1 MADLMIRPESR
12 PDDLPE
18 SASLADRLLETRSP
32 QRPQSS
38 PRIRI
43 EVDGRVVEG
52 FEGQT
57 ILEVCRDNGIEIP
70 TLCYEP
76 KLPGFG
82 ACRMCVVEVEGEEHP
97 PISCSR
103 SCEDG
108 MKVQTQTEEV
118 RRLRRTNL
126 ELIFSDHNAYCLP
139 PCQNKCPSH
148 IDIPGFLKA
157 NAEADWR
164 ESTRIFKRTIPFP
177 SVLGR
182 VCPAP
187 CEEHCRR
194 DEVDEAIAIRDSHR
208 YAGDQVLKAMLD
220 EGVEPPIPFERQA
233 PSGRKA
239 AVIGSGPA
247 GMAAAF
253 YLLLNGHDVT
263 VFERDPAPGG
273 MLRYGIPQYRLP
285 KVEVLEAEYESVTRL
300 GAKIVCNAGLGRD
313 FTLDDL
319 TNRGF
324 DAVVIAIGCYDT
336 NKLGIPGEDAAEVL
350 DGLEYL
356 RTATLGLPYPDH
368 AGKRVVV
375 IGGGFTSMDCSRTSI
390 RQGAKEV
397 TLVYRRDMKDMPA
410 ANEVHEAI
418 EEGVTAIF
426 QAGPVRVVTDKAGN
440 VTGVEFIRMQPG
452 APDASGR
459 RRPEPAPGTE
469 FTVPCDRVLLAI
481 GQGPELDWIGP
492 GSEGPEAT
500 KQHRLKADAVT
511 FETGRPGVF
520 GTGDVRVGAATV
532 VQAVAEGR
540 RAAYAVDA
548 FLKGQD
554 LAAIRTRQTLAE
566 PQPEFLSIVPFTSEV
581 KEPRYRMTAMEAE
594 ERNHS
599 YIEYELPYTRETAV
613 AESTRCLQCTCEAI
627 GFCDLRRLGIEYG
640 TTLQTLEPGAHQ
652 GAGFRSVNENR
663 FTGVNHDYIRDD
675 SHAFILR
682 EPSRCIDCGR
692 CAQVCSEVV
701 GAACYDFM
709 RIGFDTL
716 VTTPLDMSLN
726 DTPCVSCGRCAET
739 CPTGAL
745 MPKPRILEKYEVD
758 ESRCILCGICVDACP
773 YDALRDGG
781 DIELAHTSRAEP
793 TIDLIALAA
802 IDRETEITYIR
813 RERGWA
819 DAAAAEGRPFDP
831 SRMLPVLPPTV
842 AGIPTGAARWARAC
856 PRQRSR
862 RARDGDGAAARRAR
876 VAPVLRTLLSIA
888 LALVVI
894 GFVFT
899 VAAVMVIFL
908 GQDWGDAL
916 FWVFACLMVIS
927 GLLVVTM
934 RDIIRCGLA
943 MIVCFGSLAGIY
955 VVMGATLI
963 GAAQVIVYIGAISVL
978 ILFAIMLTQT
988 KAAPTRL
995 VFQTQAGPAAIAA
1008 VVIAV
1013 LIGLAVSATDWGARD
1028 ERIPYTANQVSQQ
1041 LFATFVLPF
1050 EIVSVLLL
1058 AAVIGAVFL
1067 AKREPGGPS

>member
-1 MADLMIRPESR
+1 MTDLLARPEGSPT
-12 PDDLPE
+12 PDMTPTSPAAAGPSAGG
-18 SASLADRLLETRSP
+18 SASLADVLIETQAP
-32 QRPQSS
+32 QRPLST

-103 SCEDG
+103 VCEPE
-108 MKVQTQTEEV
+108 MQVQTQTEEL

-157 NAEADWR
+157 NAEANWR

-220 EGVEPPIPFERQA
+220 EGVDPPVPFEQQVK
-233 PSGRKA
+233 SGRRT

-247 GMAAAF
+247 GMSAAY
-253 YLLLNGHDVT
+253 YLLLAGHDVT

-285 KVEVLEAEYESVTRL
+285 KVEVLEAEYESISRL
-300 GAKIVCNAGLGRD
+300 GGQMVCNAGLGRD

-319 TNRGF
+319 TNQGF
-324 DAVVIAIGCYDT
+324 DSVLIAIGCYDT
-336 NKLGIPGEDAAEVL
+336 NKLGIPNEDADGVI

-356 RTATLGLPYPDH
+356 RTATLGLPYPEH
-368 AGKRVVV
+368 EGKRVVV
-375 IGGGFTSMDCSRTSI
+375 IGGGFTSMDCSRTSV
-390 RQGAKEV
+390 RQGASEV

-410 ANEVHEAI
+410 AGEVHEAI

-426 QAGPVRVVTDKAGN
+426 QAGPTRVIVDEASGK
-440 VTGVEFIRMQPG
+440 VSGVEFIRMQLG
-452 APDASGR
+452 EPDASGR

-469 FTVPCDRVLLAI
+469 FTIPCDRVLLAI
-481 GQGPELDWIGP
+481 GQGPDLTWIGP

-500 KQHRLKADAVT
+500 RQKRLKADAVT

-520 GTGDVRVGAATV
+520 GTGDVRIGAATV
-532 VQAVAEGR
+532 VQAIAEGR

-548 FLKGQD
+548 YLKGLD
-554 LAAIRTRQTLAE
+554 LSAIRTRQTLAE

-581 KEPRYRMTAMEAE
+581 KEPRYRLTALEAE
-594 ERNHS
+594 ERNRS
-599 YIEYELPYTRETAV
+599 YIEYELPYTREEAV

-640 TTLQTLEPGAHQ
+640 TTLQTLEPQHHQ
-652 GAGFRSVNENR
+652 GAGYRSVTENR
-663 FTGVNHDYIRDD
+663 FTGLNHDYIRDD

-692 CAQVCSEVV
+692 CANVCAEVV

-745 MPKPRILEKYEVD
+745 MPKPRVLQKYEVD

-773 YDALRDGG
+773 YDALRDGA
-781 DIELAHTSRAEP
+781 DIELAHTGRQDP
-793 TIDLIALAA
+793 VIDLMALAA
-802 IDRETEITYIR
+802 IDRETEVTYIR
-813 RERGWA
+813 RERDWA
-819 DAAAAEGRPFDP
+819 TRAAAEGRLVDQT
-831 SRMLPVLPPTV
+831 RMLPMLPAALGGVP
-842 AGIPTGAARWARAC
+842 AGGNGDHHGHAHGHANGNGHGA
-856 PRQRSR
+856 
-862 RARDGDGAAARRAR
+862 
-876 VAPVLRTLLSIA
+876 
-888 LALVVI
+888 
-894 GFVFT
+894 
-899 VAAVMVIFL
+899 VAAL
-908 GQDWGDAL
+908 G
-916 FWVFACLMVIS
+916 
-927 GLLVVTM
+927 
-934 RDIIRCGLA
+934 
-943 MIVCFGSLAGIY
+943 
-955 VVMGATLI
+955 
-963 GAAQVIVYIGAISVL
+963 
-978 ILFAIMLTQT
+978 
-988 KAAPTRL
+988 
-995 VFQTQAGPAAIAA
+995 
-1008 VVIAV
+1008 
-1013 LIGLAVSATDWGARD
+1013 
-1028 ERIPYTANQVSQQ
+1028 
-1041 LFATFVLPF
+1041 
-1050 EIVSVLLL
+1050 
-1058 AAVIGAVFL
+1058 
-1067 AKREPGGPS
+1067 PGGHE

>member
-1 MADLMIRPESR
+1 MQADT
-12 PDDLPE
+12 
-18 SASLADRLLETRSP
+18 LAERLLTTQSP
-32 QRPQSS
+32 QRPQAT

-103 SCEDG
+103 TCEPE
-108 MKVQTQTEEV
+108 MVVRTQTDDL
-118 RRLRRTNL
+118 RRVRRTNL

-157 NAEADWR
+157 NAETNWR

-208 YAGDQVLKAMLD
+208 YAGDQVIRSMLD
-220 EGVEPPIPFERQA
+220 DGVDPPVPFEMQ
-233 PSGRKA
+233 PKTGRRA

-247 GMAAAF
+247 GMAAAY
-253 YLLLNGHDVT
+253 YLLIAGHEVT

-285 KVEVLEAEYESVTRL
+285 KVEILEAEYESVLRL
-300 GAKIVCNAGLGRD
+300 GGKMVVNQGLGRD

-319 TNRGF
+319 QNQGF
-324 DAVVIAIGCYDT
+324 DAVVVAIGCYDT
-336 NKLGIPGEDAAEVL
+336 NKLGVPGEDAAEVL

-375 IGGGFTSMDCSRTSI
+375 IGGGFTSMDCVRTSV
-390 RQGAKEV
+390 RQGASEI

-410 ANEVHEAI
+410 SNEVHEAI

-426 QAGPVRVVTDKAGN
+426 QAGPTRVITDEAGN
-440 VTGVEFIRMQPG
+440 VTGVEFIRMRPG
-452 APDASGR
+452 EPDASGR

-469 FTVPCDRVLLAI
+469 FTIPCDRVLLAI
-481 GQGPELDWIGP
+481 GQGPDLSWIGP
-492 GSEGPEAT
+492 GSLGPEPT
-500 KQHRLKADAVT
+500 KQRRLKADAVT

-520 GTGDVRVGAATV
+520 GTGDVRIGAATV
-532 VQAVAEGR
+532 VQAIAEGR
-540 RAAYAVDA
+540 RSAYAVDA
-548 FLKGQD
+548 YLKGLD
-554 LAAIRTRQTLAE
+554 LTGIKTRQQLAE
-566 PQPEFLSIVPFTSEV
+566 PQPEFLSIVPFTSEQ
-581 KEPRYRMTAMEAE
+581 KEPRYRLTAMEPE
-594 ERNHS
+594 LRNRS
-599 YIEYELPYTRETAV
+599 YIEYEIPYTVEEAV

-640 TTLQTLEPGAHQ
+640 TTLKTLEPQHHQ
-652 GAGFRSVNENR
+652 GAGYRSVTENR

-692 CAQVCSEVV
+692 CANVCAEVV

-745 MPKPRILEKYEVD
+745 MPKPRVLEKYEVD

-773 YDALRDGG
+773 YDALRDGA
-781 DIELAHTSRAEP
+781 DIELSHLSRANP
-793 TIDLIALAA
+793 MIDLLALAD
-802 IDRETEITYIR
+802 IDRETEVTYIR
-813 RERGWA
+813 RERDWA
-819 DAAAAEGRPFDP
+819 ERAAAEGRIVRSDRLLP
-831 SRMLPVLPPTV
+831 MLPASV
-842 AGIPTGAARWARAC
+842 
-856 PRQRSR
+856 
-862 RARDGDGAAARRAR
+862 AAARNGGNGNGHDHGAG
-876 VAPVLRTLLSIA
+876 ANGHDGHA
-888 LALVVI
+888 H
-894 GFVFT
+894 G
-899 VAAVMVIFL
+899 
-908 GQDWGDAL
+908 
-916 FWVFACLMVIS
+916 S
-927 GLLVVTM
+927 G
-934 RDIIRCGLA
+934 A
-943 MIVCFGSLAGIY
+943 
-955 VVMGATLI
+955 
-963 GAAQVIVYIGAISVL
+963 GAAHGH
-978 ILFAIMLTQT
+978 
-988 KAAPTRL
+988 
-995 VFQTQAGPAAIAA
+995 G
-1008 VVIAV
+1008 
-1013 LIGLAVSATDWGARD
+1013 
-1028 ERIPYTANQVSQQ
+1028 
-1041 LFATFVLPF
+1041 
-1050 EIVSVLLL
+1050 
-1058 AAVIGAVFL
+1058 
-1067 AKREPGGPS
+1067 

>member
-1 MADLMIRPESR
+1 MTDTLAPSERRPDVPAGPES
-12 PDDLPE
+12 
-18 SASLADRLLETRSP
+18 LAERLLDTQSP
-32 QRPQSS
+32 QRPQTT

-43 EVDGRVVEG
+43 EVDGRVIEG

-103 SCEDG
+103 ACEPE
-108 MKVQTQTEEV
+108 MKVQTQTEEI

-157 NAEADWR
+157 NAETNWR

-208 YAGDQVLKAMLD
+208 YAGDQVLRAMLD
-220 EGVEPPIPFERQA
+220 DGVDPPIPFERKT
-233 PSGRKA
+233 PTGRRA

-247 GMAAAF
+247 GMSAAY

-300 GAKIVCNAGLGRD
+300 GGKVVCNMGLGRD
-313 FTLDDL
+313 FTLDEL
-319 TNRGF
+319 THQGF
-324 DAVVIAIGCYDT
+324 EAVVVAIGCYDT
-336 NKLGIPGEDAAEVL
+336 NELGIPGEDAPEVL

-375 IGGGFTSMDCSRTSI
+375 IGGGFTSMDCSRTSV
-390 RQGAKEV
+390 RQGASDV

-410 ANEVHEAI
+410 ADEVHEAI

-426 QAGPVRVVTDKAGN
+426 QAGPTRVITDDAKN

-469 FTVPCDRVLLAI
+469 FTIPCDRVLLAI
-481 GQGPELDWIGP
+481 GQGPELDWLEQP
-492 GSEGPEAT
+492 GNDGPEAT
-500 KQHRLKADAVT
+500 RQHRLKADAVT
-511 FETGRPGVF
+511 FETGRAGVF

-548 FLKGQD
+548 YLNGLD

-566 PQPEFLSIVPFTSEV
+566 PQPEFLSIVPFTGEI
-581 KEPRYRMTAMEAE
+581 KEPRYRMRALPAE
-594 ERNHS
+594 ERNRN
-599 YIEYELPYTRETAV
+599 YTEYELPYTREAAV

-640 TTLQTLEPGAHQ
+640 TTLQTLEPHHHQ
-652 GAGFRSVNENR
+652 GAGYRSVTENR

-745 MPKPRILEKYEVD
+745 MPKPRILETYDVD

-781 DIELAHTSRAEP
+781 DFELAHTDRTDP
-793 TIDLIALAA
+793 MIDLMALAE
-802 IDRETEITYIR
+802 IDRETEVTYIR
-813 RERGWA
+813 RERDWLA
-819 DAAAAEGRPFDP
+819 RATAEGRVVDGA
-831 SRMLPVLPPTV
+831 RLLPVLP
-842 AGIPTGAARWARAC
+842 AALSGVPLPGNGNGHAH
-856 PRQRSR
+856 
-862 RARDGDGAAARRAR
+862 GDGHGHAA
-876 VAPVLRTLLSIA
+876 
-888 LALVVI
+888 
-894 GFVFT
+894 
-899 VAAVMVIFL
+899 L
-908 GQDWGDAL
+908 G
-916 FWVFACLMVIS
+916 
-927 GLLVVTM
+927 
-934 RDIIRCGLA
+934 
-943 MIVCFGSLAGIY
+943 
-955 VVMGATLI
+955 
-963 GAAQVIVYIGAISVL
+963 
-978 ILFAIMLTQT
+978 
-988 KAAPTRL
+988 
-995 VFQTQAGPAAIAA
+995 
-1008 VVIAV
+1008 
-1013 LIGLAVSATDWGARD
+1013 
-1028 ERIPYTANQVSQQ
+1028 
-1041 LFATFVLPF
+1041 
-1050 EIVSVLLL
+1050 
-1058 AAVIGAVFL
+1058 
-1067 AKREPGGPS
+1067 PGGHE

>member
-1 MADLMIRPESR
+1 MTDTLARPEGR
-12 PDDLPE
+12 PAE
-18 SASLADRLLETRSP
+18 NEASTPATTRAALADRLLDTQSP
-32 QRPQSS
+32 QRPQST

-108 MKVQTQTEEV
+108 MKVETQTEEV

-157 NAEADWR
+157 NAESNWR

-208 YAGDQVLKAMLD
+208 YAGDQVLKSMLD
-220 EGVEPPIPFERQA
+220 DGVDPPIPFERQA
-233 PSGRKA
+233 GSGRRA

-247 GMAAAF
+247 GMAAAY
-253 YLLLNGHDVT
+253 YLLIAGHDVT

-285 KVEVLEAEYESVTRL
+285 KVEVLEAEYESVVRL
-300 GAKIVCNAGLGRD
+300 GAKMVCDAGLGRD

-319 TNRGF
+319 TNQGF
-324 DAVVIAIGCYDT
+324 DSVVIAIGCYDT
-336 NKLGIPGEDAAEVL
+336 NELGIPNEDADGVI

-356 RTATLGLPYPDH
+356 RTATLGLPYPGH
-368 AGKRVVV
+368 AGTRVVV

-390 RQGAKEV
+390 RQGASEV

-410 ANEVHEAI
+410 ADEVHEAI

-426 QAGPVRVVTDKAGN
+426 QAGPTRILVDEKTGKVS
-440 VTGVEFIRMQPG
+440 GVEFIRMQLG
-452 APDASGR
+452 EPDASGR
-459 RRPEPAPGTE
+459 RRPEPAQGTE
-469 FTVPCDRVLLAI
+469 FTIPCDRVLLAI
-481 GQGPELDWIGP
+481 GQGPELDWVGAP
-492 GSEGPEAT
+492 GNEGVEPT
-500 KQHRLKADAVT
+500 KNRRLKADAVT
-511 FETGRPGVF
+511 FSTGRPGVF
-520 GTGDVRVGAATV
+520 GTGDVRIGAATV
-532 VQAVAEGR
+532 VEAVAEGR

-548 FLKGQD
+548 YLKGMD
-554 LAAIRTRQTLAE
+554 LDAIRTRQTLAE
-566 PQPEFLSIVPFTSEV
+566 PQPEFLSIVPFTAEI
-581 KEPRYRMTAMEAE
+581 KEPRYRLTPLPAE

-599 YIEYELPYTRETAV
+599 YIEYELPYTREEAM

-640 TTLQTLEPGAHQ
+640 TTLATLEPQHHQ
-652 GAGFRSVNENR
+652 GAGYRSVTENR
-663 FTGVNHDYIRDD
+663 FTGINHDYIRDD

-692 CAQVCSEVV
+692 CANVCAEVV

-773 YDALRDGG
+773 YDALRDGA
-781 DIELAHTSRAEP
+781 DFELAHTGRSEP
-793 TIDLIALAA
+793 TIDLMALAA
-802 IDRETEITYIR
+802 IDKETEVTYIR
-813 RERGWA
+813 RERDWLTRA
-819 DAAAAEGRPFDP
+819 QLEGRVYDP
-831 SRMLPVLPPTV
+831 ARLLPVLPPTI
-842 AGIPTGAARWARAC
+842 AGLPPGRSNGNGHDGHGHDGHGA
-856 PRQRSR
+856 
-862 RARDGDGAAARRAR
+862 
-876 VAPVLRTLLSIA
+876 
-888 LALVVI
+888 
-894 GFVFT
+894 
-899 VAAVMVIFL
+899 VAAL
-908 GQDWGDAL
+908 G
-916 FWVFACLMVIS
+916 
-927 GLLVVTM
+927 
-934 RDIIRCGLA
+934 
-943 MIVCFGSLAGIY
+943 
-955 VVMGATLI
+955 
-963 GAAQVIVYIGAISVL
+963 
-978 ILFAIMLTQT
+978 
-988 KAAPTRL
+988 
-995 VFQTQAGPAAIAA
+995 
-1008 VVIAV
+1008 
-1013 LIGLAVSATDWGARD
+1013 
-1028 ERIPYTANQVSQQ
+1028 
-1041 LFATFVLPF
+1041 
-1050 EIVSVLLL
+1050 
-1058 AAVIGAVFL
+1058 
-1067 AKREPGGPS
+1067 PGHHE

>member
-1 MADLMIRPESR
+1 MTDTLLRPDRPEQ
-12 PDDLPE
+12 PAAAATPE
-18 SASLADRLLETRSP
+18 SLAERLLVTQAP
-32 QRPQSS
+32 QRPQSTA
-38 PRIRI
+38 RIRM

-57 ILEVCRDNGIEIP
+57 ILEVCRANGIEIP

-103 SCEDG
+103 ACEPG

-208 YAGDQVLKAMLD
+208 YAGDQVLKSMLD
-220 EGVEPPIPFERQA
+220 EGIDPPVPFERQA
-233 PSGRKA
+233 PSGRRA
-239 AVIGSGPA
+239 AIIGSGPA
-247 GMAAAF
+247 GMSAAF
-253 YLLLNGHDVT
+253 YLLLAGHDVT

-300 GAKIVCNAGLGRD
+300 GGRIVCNAGLGRD
-313 FTLDDL
+313 FSLDDL
-319 TNRGF
+319 TFQGF
-324 DAVVIAIGCYDT
+324 DSIVVAIGCYET
-336 NKLGIPGEDAAEVL
+336 NKLGIPGEDAPECIE
-350 DGLEYL
+350 GLEYL
-356 RTATLGLPYPDH
+356 RTATLGLPYPGH

-375 IGGGFTSMDCSRTSI
+375 IGGGFTSMDCSRTSV

-397 TLVYRRDMKDMPA
+397 TLVYRRDMKAMPA
-410 ANEVHEAI
+410 SGEVHEAI

-426 QAGPVRVVTDKAGN
+426 QAGPVRVIVDEARN
-440 VTGVEFIRMQPG
+440 VTGVEFIRMALG

-469 FTVPCDRVLLAI
+469 FIIPCDRVLLAI
-481 GQGPELDWIGP
+481 GQGPELDWLGQP
-492 GSEGPEAT
+492 GNEGPEKTRNA
-500 KQHRLKADAVT
+500 RLRADAVT
-511 FETGRPGVF
+511 FETSRPGVF
-520 GTGDVRVGAATV
+520 GTGDVRIGAATV

-548 FLKGQD
+548 HMKGLD
-554 LAAIRTRQTLAE
+554 LSAIRTRQTLAE

-581 KEPRYRMTAMEAE
+581 KEPRYRMKALDAE

-599 YIEYELPYTRETAV
+599 YIEYELPYTREEAV

-640 TTLQTLEPGAHQ
+640 TTLQTLEPQHNA
-652 GAGFRSVNENR
+652 GAGYRSVTENR
-663 FTGVNHDYIRDD
+663 FTGTNHDYIRDD

-692 CAQVCSEVV
+692 CANVCAEVV

-745 MPKPRILEKYEVD
+745 MPKPRVLQKYDVD

-781 DIELAHTSRAEP
+781 DIELSHTSRDNP
-793 TIDLIALAA
+793 MIDLMAIAA
-802 IDRETEITYIR
+802 IDRETEVTYIR
-813 RERGWA
+813 RERDWA
-819 DAAAAEGRPFDP
+819 TRAAAEGRLIDTT
-831 SRMLPVLPPTV
+831 RMLPMLPPT
-842 AGIPTGAARWARAC
+842 
-856 PRQRSR
+856 
-862 RARDGDGAAARRAR
+862 
-876 VAPVLRTLLSIA
+876 
-888 LALVVI
+888 I
-894 GFVFT
+894 GGVP
-899 VAAVMVIFL
+899 ANGN
-908 GQDWGDAL
+908 GQAHGN
-916 FWVFACLMVIS
+916 
-927 GLLVVTM
+927 GH
-934 RDIIRCGLA
+934 G
-943 MIVCFGSLAGIY
+943 
-955 VVMGATLI
+955 
-963 GAAQVIVYIGAISVL
+963 
-978 ILFAIMLTQT
+978 
-988 KAAPTRL
+988 
-995 VFQTQAGPAAIAA
+995 AAIAP
-1008 VVIAV
+1008 IHP
-1013 LIGLAVSATDWGARD
+1013 
-1028 ERIPYTANQVSQQ
+1028 E
-1041 LFATFVLPF
+1041 
-1050 EIVSVLLL
+1050 
-1058 AAVIGAVFL
+1058 
-1067 AKREPGGPS
+1067 

>member
-1 MADLMIRPESR
+1 MTDTLAR
-12 PDDLPE
+12 PDRHPAPTTGPASGESLP
-18 SASLADRLLETRSP
+18 DRLIETQSP
-32 QRPQSS
+32 QRPQST

-103 SCEDG
+103 TCEPE
-108 MKVQTQTEEV
+108 MKVQTQTEEI

-208 YAGDQVLKAMLD
+208 YAGDQVLKSMLD
-220 EGVEPPIPFERQA
+220 EGVDPPVPFEQQVR
-233 PSGRKA
+233 SGRKA

-247 GMAAAF
+247 GMSAAY
-253 YLLLNGHDVT
+253 YLLLAGHDVT

-300 GAKIVCNAGLGRD
+300 GGTMVCNAGLGTD

-319 TNRGF
+319 TMQGF
-324 DAVVIAIGCYDT
+324 DSVLVAIGCYDT
-336 NKLGIPGEDAAEVL
+336 NKLGIPNEDADGVI

-356 RTATLGLPYPDH
+356 RTATLGLPYPEH

-375 IGGGFTSMDCSRTSI
+375 IGGGFTSMDCSRTSV
-390 RQGAKEV
+390 RQGASEV

-410 ANEVHEAI
+410 ADEVHEAI

-426 QAGPVRVVTDKAGN
+426 QAGPVRVVTDEATGK
-440 VTGVEFIRMQPG
+440 VSGVEFIRMALG
-452 APDASGR
+452 EPDASGR
-459 RRPEPAPGTE
+459 RRPEPSPGTE
-469 FTVPCDRVLLAI
+469 FTIPCDRVLLAI
-481 GQGPELDWIGP
+481 GQGPELDWLEAP
-492 GSEGPEAT
+492 GNEGPEAT
-500 KQHRLKADAVT
+500 KQRRLKADAVT

-520 GTGDVRVGAATV
+520 GSGDVRIGAATV
-532 VQAVAEGR
+532 VQAIAEGR

-548 FLKGQD
+548 YMKGLD
-554 LAAIRTRQTLAE
+554 LSAIRTRQTLAE
-566 PQPEFLSIVPFTSEV
+566 PQPEFLSIVPFTAEV
-581 KEPRYRMTAMEAE
+581 KEPRYRMTAMHAE
-594 ERNHS
+594 ERNHN
-599 YIEYELPYTRETAV
+599 YIEYELPYTPQAAV

-640 TTLQTLEPGAHQ
+640 TTLKTLEPQHHQ
-652 GAGFRSVNENR
+652 GAGYRSVTENR
-663 FTGVNHDYIRDD
+663 FTGINHDYIRDD

-692 CAQVCSEVV
+692 CANVCAEVV

-745 MPKPRILEKYEVD
+745 MPKPRILTKYEVD

-773 YDALRDGG
+773 YDALRDGA
-781 DIELAHTSRAEP
+781 DIELAHTGRADP
-793 TIDLIALAA
+793 MIDLMALAA
-802 IDRETEITYIR
+802 IDRETEVTYIR
-813 RERGWA
+813 RERDWA
-819 DAAAAEGRPFDP
+819 TRAAAEGRLIDS
-831 SRMLPVLPPTV
+831 SRMLPMLPPTV
-842 AGIPTGAARWARAC
+842 AGVPTNGNGNGHAHGNGHDGHGHGA
-856 PRQRSR
+856 
-862 RARDGDGAAARRAR
+862 
-876 VAPVLRTLLSIA
+876 
-888 LALVVI
+888 
-894 GFVFT
+894 
-899 VAAVMVIFL
+899 VAAL
-908 GQDWGDAL
+908 G
-916 FWVFACLMVIS
+916 
-927 GLLVVTM
+927 
-934 RDIIRCGLA
+934 
-943 MIVCFGSLAGIY
+943 
-955 VVMGATLI
+955 
-963 GAAQVIVYIGAISVL
+963 
-978 ILFAIMLTQT
+978 
-988 KAAPTRL
+988 
-995 VFQTQAGPAAIAA
+995 
-1008 VVIAV
+1008 
-1013 LIGLAVSATDWGARD
+1013 
-1028 ERIPYTANQVSQQ
+1028 
-1041 LFATFVLPF
+1041 
-1050 EIVSVLLL
+1050 
-1058 AAVIGAVFL
+1058 
-1067 AKREPGGPS
+1067 PGGHE

>member
-1 MADLMIRPESR
+1 MTDLLPRPYAETNSLQ
-12 PDDLPE
+12 PLDDSVAE
-18 SASLADRLLETRSP
+18 RLLTTQSP
-32 QRPQSS
+32 QRPQAT

-82 ACRMCVVEVEGEEHP
+82 ACRMCVVEVEGEEYP

-103 SCEDG
+103 ACEPE
-108 MKVQTQTEEV
+108 MVVKTQTEEI

-157 NAEADWR
+157 NAEANFT

-208 YAGDQVLKAMLD
+208 YAGDQVIKAMLD
-220 EGVEPPIPFERQA
+220 DGVDPPVPFEIQPR
-233 PSGRKA
+233 SGRRA

-247 GMAAAF
+247 GMAAAY
-253 YLLLNGHDVT
+253 YLLIAGHDVT

-300 GAKIVCNAGLGRD
+300 GGKIVCNAELGKT
-313 FTLDDL
+313 FGLDDL
-319 TNRGF
+319 QNQGF
-324 DAVVIAIGCYDT
+324 EAVVVAIGCYET
-336 NKLGIPGEDAAEVL
+336 NKLGVPGEDAAEVL

-356 RTATLGLPYPDH
+356 RTATLGLPYPGH

-375 IGGGFTSMDCSRTSI
+375 VGGGFTSMDCSRTSI
-390 RQGAKEV
+390 RQGAAEV

-418 EEGVTAIF
+418 EEGVTTIF
-426 QAGPVRVVTDKAGN
+426 QAGPTRVITDAKGK
-440 VTGVEFIRMQPG
+440 VTGIEFIRNKPG

-459 RRPEPAPGTE
+459 RRPEPAAGTE
-469 FTVPCDRVLLAI
+469 FTIPCDRVLLAI
-481 GQGPELDWIGP
+481 GQGPELTWIGP
-492 GSEGPEAT
+492 GSEGPQST
-500 KQHRLKADAVT
+500 KQRRLKADAVT
-511 FETGRPGVF
+511 FLTDRPGVF
-520 GTGDVRVGAATV
+520 GTGDVRIGAATV
-532 VQAVAEGR
+532 VAAVAEGR

-548 FLKGQD
+548 YLKGLD
-554 LAAIRTRQTLAE
+554 LTAIKTRQQLAE
-566 PQPEFLSIVPFTSEV
+566 PQPEFLSIVPFTSEQ
-581 KEPRYRMTAMEAE
+581 KEPRYRLKAMEASF
-594 ERNHS
+594 RNDS
-599 YIEYELPYTRETAV
+599 YIEYEIPYSREEVV

-640 TTLQTLEPGAHQ
+640 TTLQTLEPQNHQ
-652 GAGFRSVNENR
+652 GAGFRSVTENR

-745 MPKPRILEKYEVD
+745 MPKPRILQKYEVD

-781 DIELAHTSRAEP
+781 DFELSHTSRVDP
-793 TIDLIALAA
+793 MIDLIALAA
-802 IDRETEITYIR
+802 VDQETEMTYIR
-813 RERGWA
+813 RERDWA
-819 DAAAAEGRPFDP
+819 ERAAADGRP
-831 SRMLPVLPPTV
+831 V
-842 AGIPTGAARWARAC
+842 
-856 PRQRSR
+856 
-862 RARDGDGAAARRAR
+862 
-876 VAPVLRTLLSIA
+876 
-888 LALVVI
+888 
-894 GFVFT
+894 
-899 VAAVMVIFL
+899 
-908 GQDWGDAL
+908 
-916 FWVFACLMVIS
+916 
-927 GLLVVTM
+927 
-934 RDIIRCGLA
+934 
-943 MIVCFGSLAGIY
+943 
-955 VVMGATLI
+955 
-963 GAAQVIVYIGAISVL
+963 
-978 ILFAIMLTQT
+978 
-988 KAAPTRL
+988 APTRL
-995 VFQTQAGPAAIAA
+995 LPMLPAAVAAQIARGETGGGNGNGHTNGHVPA
-1008 VVIAV
+1008 
-1013 LIGLAVSATDWGARD
+1013 L
-1028 ERIPYTANQVSQQ
+1028 TA
-1041 LFATFVLPF
+1041 
-1050 EIVSVLLL
+1050 
-1058 AAVIGAVFL
+1058 GHG
-1067 AKREPGGPS
+1067 PGDAGDHAGHGHG

>member
-1 MADLMIRPESR
+1 MTDTLARPEGR
-12 PDDLPE
+12 PVPATTARTNAD
-18 SASLADRLLETRSP
+18 SLAERLLETQSP
-32 QRPQSS
+32 QRPQST
-38 PRIRI
+38 PRITI
-43 EVDGRVVEG
+43 EVDGRQIEG

-103 SCEDG
+103 TCEPE
-108 MKVQTQTEEV
+108 MKIQTQTEEV

-157 NAEADWR
+157 NAEANWR

-220 EGVEPPIPFERQA
+220 EGVDPPVPFEQQPRT
-233 PSGRKA
+233 GRKA

-247 GMAAAF
+247 GMSAAF
-253 YLLLNGHDVT
+253 YLLLAGHDVT

-300 GAKIVCNAGLGRD
+300 GGKIVCNAGLGRD

-319 TNRGF
+319 TFQGF
-324 DAVVIAIGCYDT
+324 DSVVVAIGCYDT

-356 RTATLGLPYPDH
+356 RTATLGLPYPEH
-368 AGKRVVV
+368 EGKRVVV
-375 IGGGFTSMDCSRTSI
+375 IGGGFTSMDCSRTSV
-390 RQGAKEV
+390 RQGASEV

-410 ANEVHEAI
+410 ADEVHEAI

-426 QAGPVRVVTDKAGN
+426 QAGPTRVVTDKAGN
-440 VTGVEFIRMQPG
+440 VTGVEFIRMQLG

-469 FTVPCDRVLLAI
+469 FVIPCDRVLLAI
-481 GQGPELDWIGP
+481 GQGPELDWLERP
-492 GSEGPEAT
+492 GNEGPVKT
-500 KQHRLKADAVT
+500 KQWRLKADAVT
-511 FETGRPGVF
+511 FLTDRPGVF
-520 GTGDVRVGAATV
+520 GTGDVRIGAATV
-532 VQAVAEGR
+532 VQAIAEGR

-554 LAAIRTRQTLAE
+554 LTAIRTRQTLAE
-566 PQPEFLSIVPFTSEV
+566 PQPEFLSIVPFTAEV

-594 ERNHS
+594 ERNDN
-599 YIEYELPYTRETAV
+599 YIEYELPYTREAAV

-640 TTLQTLEPGAHQ
+640 TTLKTLEPQYHQ
-652 GAGFRSVNENR
+652 GAGYRSVTENR
-663 FTGVNHDYIRDD
+663 FTGINHDYIRDD

-692 CAQVCSEVV
+692 CAQVCAEVV

-745 MPKPRILEKYEVD
+745 MPKPRVLQKYEVD

-773 YDALRDGG
+773 YDALRDGA
-781 DIELAHTSRAEP
+781 DIELAHTSRESP
-793 TIDLIALAA
+793 MIDLLALAA
-802 IDRETEITYIR
+802 IDRETEVTYIR
-813 RERGWA
+813 RERDWA
-819 DAAAAEGRPFDP
+819 ARAAAEGRVVDAA
-831 SRMLPVLPPTV
+831 RMLPVLPPSVTGV
-842 AGIPTGAARWARAC
+842 PAGNGNGHGHAHGNGHDHGA
-856 PRQRSR
+856 
-862 RARDGDGAAARRAR
+862 
-876 VAPVLRTLLSIA
+876 
-888 LALVVI
+888 
-894 GFVFT
+894 
-899 VAAVMVIFL
+899 VAAL
-908 GQDWGDAL
+908 GP
-916 FWVFACLMVIS
+916 
-927 GLLVVTM
+927 
-934 RDIIRCGLA
+934 
-943 MIVCFGSLAGIY
+943 
-955 VVMGATLI
+955 GA
-963 GAAQVIVYIGAISVL
+963 
-978 ILFAIMLTQT
+978 
-988 KAAPTRL
+988 P
-995 VFQTQAGPAAIAA
+995 
-1008 VVIAV
+1008 
-1013 LIGLAVSATDWGARD
+1013 GART
-1028 ERIPYTANQVSQQ
+1028 E
-1041 LFATFVLPF
+1041 
-1050 EIVSVLLL
+1050 
-1058 AAVIGAVFL
+1058 
-1067 AKREPGGPS
+1067 

>member
-1 MADLMIRPESR
+1 MTDTLIRPEGTPTGVEPST
-12 PDDLPE
+12 PE
-18 SASLADRLLETRSP
+18 GSLADQLLDTQSP
-32 QRPQSS
+32 QRPQST

-52 FEGQT
+52 YEGQT

-108 MKVQTQTEEV
+108 MRVQTQTEEV

-157 NAEADWR
+157 NAEANWR

-208 YAGDQVLKAMLD
+208 YAGDQVIKSMLD
-220 EGVEPPIPFERQA
+220 EGVDPPLPFERQA
-233 PSGRKA
+233 PSGRRA
-239 AVIGSGPA
+239 AVVGSGPA

-253 YLLLNGHDVT
+253 YLLLSGHDVT

-285 KVEVLEAEYESVTRL
+285 KVEVLEAEYESIGRL
-300 GAKIVCNAGLGRD
+300 GGKMVCNRELGRD

-319 TNRGF
+319 TNEGF
-324 DAVVIAIGCYDT
+324 DSVVVAIGCYDT
-336 NKLGIPGEDAAEVL
+336 NKLGIPNEDADGVI

-356 RTATLGLPYPDH
+356 RTATLGLPYPGH
-368 AGKRVVV
+368 AGTRVVV

-390 RQGAKEV
+390 RQGASEV

-410 ANEVHEAI
+410 ADEVHEAI

-426 QAGPVRVVTDKAGN
+426 QAGPTRIITDETTGV
-440 VTGVEFIRMQPG
+440 VTGVEFIRMQLG
-452 APDASGR
+452 EPDASGR
-459 RRPEPAPGTE
+459 RRPEPAPDTE
-469 FTVPCDRVLLAI
+469 FTIPCDRVLLAI
-481 GQGPELDWIGP
+481 GQGPELDWLEAP
-492 GSEGPEAT
+492 GNEGVGAT
-500 KQHRLKADAVT
+500 KNRRLKADAVT
-511 FETGRPGVF
+511 FSTGRAAVF
-520 GTGDVRVGAATV
+520 GTGDVRIGAATV
-532 VQAVAEGR
+532 VEAIAEGR

-548 FLKGQD
+548 YLKGMD
-554 LAAIRTRQTLAE
+554 LDAIRTRQTLAE
-566 PQPEFLSIVPFTSEV
+566 PQPEFLSIVPFTAEV
-581 KEPRYRMTAMEAE
+581 KEPRYRMTPLKAE
-594 ERNHS
+594 ERNDN
-599 YIEYELPYTRETAV
+599 YIEYELPYTREAAM

-640 TTLQTLEPGAHQ
+640 TTLQTLEPNHHQ
-652 GAGFRSVNENR
+652 GAGFRSVTENR
-663 FTGVNHDYIRDD
+663 FTGINHDYIRDD

-692 CAQVCSEVV
+692 CAQVCAEVV

-773 YDALRDGG
+773 YDALRDGA
-781 DIELAHTSRAEP
+781 DIELAHTGRSEP
-793 TIDLIALAA
+793 NIDLMALAS
-802 IDRETEITYIR
+802 IDRETEVTYIR
-813 RERGWA
+813 RERDWMTRA
-819 DAAAAEGRPFDP
+819 LAEGRIVDQ
-831 SRMLPVLPPTV
+831 SRLLPMLPPAIDGVPSNGG
-842 AGIPTGAARWARAC
+842 ATGNGHGHAH
-856 PRQRSR
+856 
-862 RARDGDGAAARRAR
+862 DGHGA
-876 VAPVLRTLLSIA
+876 
-888 LALVVI
+888 
-894 GFVFT
+894 
-899 VAAVMVIFL
+899 VAAL
-908 GQDWGDAL
+908 G
-916 FWVFACLMVIS
+916 
-927 GLLVVTM
+927 
-934 RDIIRCGLA
+934 
-943 MIVCFGSLAGIY
+943 
-955 VVMGATLI
+955 
-963 GAAQVIVYIGAISVL
+963 
-978 ILFAIMLTQT
+978 
-988 KAAPTRL
+988 
-995 VFQTQAGPAAIAA
+995 
-1008 VVIAV
+1008 
-1013 LIGLAVSATDWGARD
+1013 
-1028 ERIPYTANQVSQQ
+1028 
-1041 LFATFVLPF
+1041 
-1050 EIVSVLLL
+1050 
-1058 AAVIGAVFL
+1058 
-1067 AKREPGGPS
+1067 PGRHE